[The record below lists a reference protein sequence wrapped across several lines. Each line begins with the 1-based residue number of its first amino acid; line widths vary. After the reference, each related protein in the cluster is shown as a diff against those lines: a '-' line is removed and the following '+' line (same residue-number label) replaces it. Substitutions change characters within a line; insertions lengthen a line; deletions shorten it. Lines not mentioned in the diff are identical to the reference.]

1 MGAEVWLEKGLA
13 VASRPRRSRRNKD
26 ANVAGTVDT
35 AGTSQLEIIQLEE
48 VGDVHDQ
55 QTQLQDE
62 NAQLKVEV
70 EVLRQEIEILQ
81 VFQEIETIRK
91 HEVEASKHEI
101 EAYEIAKHVLCGDGL
116 SGAHGPY
123 NGLDTSL
130 SISRVSNESCDY

>member
-1 MGAEVWLEKGLA
+1 MGAEAWLEKGLA
-13 VASRPRRSRRNKD
+13 VASRPRRNRRNKD
-26 ANVAGTVDT
+26 VHVAGTVDT
-35 AGTSQLEIIQLEE
+35 VETSQIEIIHLEE
-48 VGDVHDQ
+48 VADADQ

-70 EVLRQEIEILQ
+70 DVLRQEVEMLQ
-81 VFQEIETIRK
+81 IFQEIETIRE

-101 EAYEIAKHVLCGDGL
+101 EAYEKAKHVLLCGDALG
-116 SGAHGPY
+116 GAHSPY